1 MNKASIV
8 CDEKK
13 HAGGKIVKVC
23 IKICD
28 DLVKGVMISGDFFVE
43 PAENFEELLREL
55 ASIEV
60 KRGEVITLITESL
73 KKKNIEFGGITI
85 EDVTEV
91 LSKILQQK

>member
-1 MNKASIV
+1 MSEASII

-13 HAGGKIVKVC
+13 HAGGKIVKAC
-23 IKICD
+23 IKIRD

-43 PAENFEELLREL
+43 PAENFEELLKEL
-55 ASIEV
+55 ASMEV
-60 KRGEVITLITESL
+60 KKDEVIALVTESL
-73 KKKNIEFGGITI
+73 KKKNVEFSGITV